1 MKILKKI
8 TQSEFGI
15 KLRNSI
21 NFRKI
26 IVNLNN
32 KENNYSISDAFP
44 WRTDNNFKTLFRFL
58 NILKH
63 FFNLENSTAKIYFF
77 DKDGELVKIKKI
89 DNIIYNDDLLID
101 KNFIGKADY
110 GSFYIFHETNEID
123 NTSIR
128 NSCYTGFSYND
139 SLFSFVHGNTMG
151 ALKNFNGNKDLEI
164 GIVETSLLNNNNYF
178 VQKKFNNY
186 EKVEFFFNN
195 CSKNKINF
203 EIQNRKFF
211 LETGQSKIIN
221 INPSD
226 LVNLN
231 SNSMFL
237 RPIAFLYKKDFIDV
251 FHC

>member
-8 TQSEFGI
+8 TQSEFSI

-21 NFRKI
+21 KFRKI
-26 IVNLNN
+26 IVNLKN
-32 KENNYSISDAFP
+32 KETNYSISDAFP

-63 FFNLENSTAKIYFF
+63 FFNLKNTNVKIYFF
-77 DKDGELVKIKKI
+77 DKNNKLIKIKKI
-89 DNIIYNDDLLID
+89 DNIIYNNEFLID

-110 GSFYIFHETNEID
+110 GSFYIFHETDGIN
-123 NTSIR
+123 NNSIR

-151 ALKNFNGNKDLEI
+151 AYKNLNGKNNLEF
-164 GIVETSLLNNNNYF
+164 GIIETSLLNNNYYF
-178 VQKKFNNY
+178 VQKNFNNY
-186 EKVEFFFNN
+186 EKVEFFLNN
-195 CSKNKINF
+195 CSKNEINF
-203 EIQNRKFF
+203 EVQDKKYF
-211 LETGQSKIIN
+211 LETGQSKIID
-221 INPSD
+221 IDPSS
-226 LVNLN
+226 LVKLN